1 MENIDF
7 FTVDVEQVDWLQSQ
21 AVIRT
26 IRQTVF
32 VDEQGVP
39 QELAVDEQDPMAQHW
54 IAYNEASQPVG
65 VARLADYQI
74 GRMAVLKPFR
84 DKGVGSAI
92 LRRIL
97 KLATD
102 TSLDHLQL
110 NAQLH
115 AVPFYAG
122 VGFEVCG
129 AQFEEAGIPH
139 LPMKLDLGRFSATRP
154 IPEPVDID
162 PSARVRIPLDN
173 AEEFR
178 EHALLLAGRA
188 QREIRI
194 FSARLDP
201 AIYDHAEFSERLFEF
216 ATAHASAKIYLLV
229 RDVQWLVQHSHRL
242 LALYARLPSRVEIRA
257 LNPGTH
263 TLHSDFMLID
273 REAILYNQSA
283 DRYIGYAQLDAP
295 RIAAELALDFDN
307 LWENSA
313 PDPEFRDMRL

>member
-7 FTVDVEQVDWLQSQ
+7 FAIDVEQADWQASQ
-21 AVIRT
+21 AVIRA

-39 QELAVDEQDPMAQHW
+39 QDLAVDEQDPAALHW
-54 IAYNEASQPVG
+54 IAYNETGQPVG
-65 VARLADYQI
+65 VARLVGHQI
-74 GRMAVLKPFR
+74 GRMAVLKTYR
-84 DKGVGSAI
+84 DKGVGSAL

-97 KLATD
+97 KLAADTD
-102 TSLDHLQL
+102 LDHLQL

-129 AQFEEAGIPH
+129 AQLEEAGIAH
-139 LPMKLDLGRFSATRP
+139 LPMRLDLQRFRTARP
-154 IPEPVDID
+154 SVEPVDID
-162 PSARVRIPLDN
+162 PSARVRIRLDS
-173 AEEFR
+173 ADGFR

-201 AIYDHAEFSERLFEF
+201 AVYDNTEFSECLFDF
-216 ATAHASAKIYLLV
+216 ATAHPNAKIYLLV

-242 LALYARLPSRVEIRA
+242 LAFYARLPSRVEIRA
-257 LNPGTH
+257 HNPRTH
-263 TLHSDFMLID
+263 ILHSDFMIVD
-273 REAILYNQSA
+273 REAILYNQSV
-283 DRYIGYAQLDAP
+283 DRYIGYAQLYAP
-295 RIAAELALDFDN
+295 RIAAELARDFDN
-307 LWENSA
+307 LWENGS